1 MSPRR
6 RHLFFPLLS
15 SRQVFS
21 KRVFFSVTR
30 DELLLGCQKKV
41 QKRQKKAFFSLL
53 SLSLS
58 LTLFFPQKPREG
70 GRGASRDERARKKVR
85 EQRQPLL
92 RRRKRERWYEERPFS
107 ENQILTRPFFSL
119 SFLRERVNA
128 RAFSSFSFSVP
139 KEQPPEFFSPLSKI
153 SLSLTL
159 TSDAKLSL
167 SVVFLN
173 AKTDDAA
180 G

>member
-1 MSPRR
+1 
-6 RHLFFPLLS
+6 
-15 SRQVFS
+15 
-21 KRVFFSVTR
+21 VTR

-53 SLSLS
+53 SLSLPYS
-58 LTLFFPQKPREG
+58 FFFLKNQEREEE
-70 GRGASRDERARKKVR
+70 ALPSDERARKKVR

-119 SFLRERVNA
+119 FSPRESKRARVFFLLLFRSERAAA
-128 RAFSSFSFSVP
+128 RVFLSSF
-139 KEQPPEFFSPLSKI
+139 QNL
-153 SLSLTL
+153 SLSLSL